1 MNQDQLA
8 KERARRPFKVGTKV
22 NALLE
27 EGAARKLI
35 NEQRASLKTQI
46 LEQGNS
52 LSNLSGRTNNSSL
65 RGIISDKLG
74 RSSKTLDC
82 SITEQ
87 DSDTSFSEFNSLED
101 GHSISAPDAIAQ
113 LDQRITQRRNEH
125 NGTADD
131 NAAKNI
137 ARNPTGFAPGIYRVP
152 PAVNSQ
158 LSDMEKDVLSKV
170 AAVPRVRA
178 LTLQPG
184 VYNVAEENPS
194 AGPATLRQLEADVA
208 SKTRA
213 SASAPST
220 TVQSLNRME
229 ADIHAKQ
236 QARSSRMG
244 LSEVESDIAAKS
256 VARSRPSG
264 RDLEAKFRASSHQSA
279 PAVSQGARRELDQ
292 MEAAITKKGSEPG
305 SVSYS
310 KISRV
315 GVNHLEVACLDE
327 RTAYKT
333 GISMQQDVYDENA
346 DADSLARLK
355 QSFETAKYEGYD
367 GFDGDDE
374 DVKGIKLAIAEPVR
388 DDDDDVV
395 FIPTA
400 NEYDP
405 DAKPPIYKNRRFRLY
420 ACLGGILLLALVAGL
435 VFGLLSGSDKAAGLL
450 DDGDTPSLAP
460 STYRESLGI
469 QDQVELVVGSDKL
482 NDPSTPHYQAMEW
495 ILHEDKLQLTADDPN
510 LVQRYLLV
518 IFYMQTTQDGDWI
531 SCGRADDE
539 DSFCLW
545 QTLIAIWPH
554 QYVGIPWIRWLSDDS
569 ECNWAGVLCDEFNT
583 TRAIDLCKF

>member
-8 KERARRPFKVGTKV
+8 KERARRPANVGTNV
-22 NALLE
+22 NAVLE

-35 NEQRASLKTQI
+35 NEQRASLETLI

-52 LSNLSGRTNNSSL
+52 LSNLNNRTNNSSL
-65 RGIISDKLG
+65 RSIISDKLG

-87 DSDTSFSEFNSLED
+87 DSDTNFSAEFNSLED
-101 GHSISAPDAIAQ
+101 GHSMSATDAIAH

-131 NAAKNI
+131 VAKNL
-137 ARNPTGFAPGIYRVP
+137 ARNPAGSAPGVYPRVP
-152 PAVNSQ
+152 PPVHSQ
-158 LSDMEKDVLSKV
+158 LSDMENDVLSKL
-170 AAVPRVRA
+170 AAVPRVNS

-184 VYNVAEENPS
+184 VYSVAEENSS
-194 AGPATLRQLEADVA
+194 AGPATLRQLEADVV

-220 TVQSLNRME
+220 VRSLNRME
-229 ADIHAKQ
+229 ADIHAN
-236 QARSSRMG
+236 
-244 LSEVESDIAAKS
+244 VAAKS
-256 VARSRPSG
+256 VARSRPSVDRTAA
-264 RDLEAKFRASSHQSA
+264 RDLEDAEAKFRASGQSA
-279 PAVSQGARRELDQ
+279 PAVSQGVRKELDQ
-292 MEAAITKKGSEPG
+292 MEAIIAKKGSEPG

-310 KISRV
+310 RV
-315 GVNHLEVACLDE
+315 GVTHLEADEIVTRLDE
-327 RTAYKT
+327 RIAYSM
-333 GISMQQDVYDENA
+333 SMQQAEVEEENPAKDVY
-346 DADSLARLK
+346 
-355 QSFETAKYEGYD
+355 
-367 GFDGDDE
+367 
-374 DVKGIKLAIAEPVR
+374 KLAIAEPVR
-388 DDDDDVV
+388 DDDDDSI
-395 FIPTA
+395 FIPA
-400 NEYDP
+400 AIEYDP
-405 DAKPPIYKNRRFRLY
+405 DTKPPIYKNRRFRLY

-435 VFGLLSGSDKAAGLL
+435 VLGLLSGSDKAAVLV
-450 DDGDTPSLAP
+450 DDGGTPSLAP

-469 QDQVELVVGSDKL
+469 QDQLELVVGSDKL

-495 ILHEDKLQLTADDPN
+495 ILHEDKLQLTADDSN

-518 IFYMQTTQDGDWI
+518 LFYMQTTQDGDWI

-554 QYVGIPWIRWLSDDS
+554 QYAGIPWIRWLSDDS